1 MSLFI
6 RDTTTETKWITH
18 MTDFEVEVL
27 ESDISKIK
35 GPKPVTHHCR
45 GGNEC
50 LAKDYAKHVNG
61 APGKT
66 HWCNYVGLTL
76 EKYLLRYEK
85 NKLVHVSKVGICNHT
100 FLKSHPKP
108 TPEQIRARK
117 EKREEAIE
125 AMGEFRTVIVLFG
138 EWLTTFQQV
147 WELGSGLSN
156 KKAWEQFSAL
166 MNAQNWKDLIAFLG
180 TETFKKSVPKNKV
193 TYARKKVKRESSL
206 EHEQRIKKKALIC
219 MDYICAMMGEAKA
232 SQDLSPYVYGELMNI
247 WFETKRNLL
256 NTGYSRHAFTPLN
269 STPAQIAAFL
279 DVERDPVYTDIF
291 KKMLAK
297 QQEAGVDVI
306 SFDELIPDLVEED

>member
-6 RDTTTETKWITH
+6 RDTTTEIKWITH

-50 LAKDYAKHVNG
+50 LAKDYSLHVNG

-66 HWCNYVGLTL
+66 HLCDHRGLTL
-76 EKYLLRYEK
+76 EKYLLRYKK

-147 WELGSGLSN
+147 WELASGLSN

-166 MNAQNWKDLIAFLG
+166 MNAQNWKELIAFLG
-180 TETFKKSVPKNKV
+180 TETFKKSVPKKTV

-206 EHEQRIKKKALIC
+206 AHEQRIKNKALIC
-219 MDYICAMMGEAKA
+219 MAYIRAMIDEANA
-232 SQDLSPYVYGELMNI
+232 SQDMSQMDYSHLMNI
-247 WFETKRNLL
+247 WFKTKENLL
-256 NTGYSRHAFTPLN
+256 NTGYPNATPPLD
-269 STPAQIAAFL
+269 STPAQIVAFL
-279 DVERDPVYTDIF
+279 DVERDPVYIDSY
-291 KKMLAK
+291 KKSLAK

-306 SFDELIPDLVEED
+306 SFDELILDLVEED